1 MSALKN
7 LPASVKA
14 RLETLAGKRGE
25 EFNLLL
31 TRYGIERLLYRLS
44 QSQHADKF
52 LLKGAML
59 FAIWDIKT
67 HRPTQDL
74 DLLGFGP
81 TEKEELARVFRE
93 VLQTPVPA
101 DGLVFDPDSVR
112 AEEIREDNAYGG
124 IRVRLIGRLGKA
136 KVPIQI
142 DVGAGDMVTPAPESS
157 VFPALLDF
165 PAPHIRSYSVYT
177 VVAEKFEA
185 MVKLGITNSRMK
197 DFYDLWFLSRRFEF
211 DGDTLRQA
219 IHATF
224 ARRQTSL
231 TMTPYPLTEAFSEDV
246 AKQTQWTG
254 FLRRNRLSGPPP
266 DFAGLM
272 AQLRQFLNPTLW
284 SGKPA
289 SRWIPAS
296 GWESYPDSQSG

>member
-14 RLETLAGKRGE
+14 RLKTLAGKRGE

-44 QSQHADKF
+44 QSQYADKF

-59 FAIWDIKT
+59 FAVWDIKT

-81 TEKEELARVFRE
+81 TEKEKLARVFRE
-93 VLQTPVPA
+93 VLETPVPA

-112 AEEIREDNAYGG
+112 AEEIREDDAYGG
-124 IRVRLIGRLGKA
+124 IRIRLMSRLGKA

-142 DVGAGDMVTPAPESS
+142 DVGAGDMVTPAPENS

-224 ARRQTSL
+224 ARRQTVLSDEL
-231 TMTPYPLTEAFSEDV
+231 PFPLTDAFAKNET
-246 AKQTQWTG
+246 KQTQWAA
-254 FLRRNRLSGPPP
+254 FLRRN
-266 DFAGLM
+266 GLTG
-272 AQLRQFLNPTLW
+272 QSLQFVDVVVVLRQFIGPVLRKDQAQT
-284 SGKPA
+284 
-289 SRWIPAS
+289 RWRPGS
-296 GWESYPDSQSG
+296 GWGE

>member
-197 DFYDLWFLSRRFEF
+197 DFYDLWFLSQRFKF
-211 DGDTLRQA
+211 DGTTLRA
-219 IHATF
+219 TIEATF
-224 ARRQTSL
+224 SRRRTNL
-231 TMTPYPLTEAFSEDV
+231 PLAPEPFTDTIAND
-246 AKQTQWTG
+246 AIKQAQWSA
-254 FLRRNRLSGPPP
+254 FLRRN
-266 DFAGLM
+266 GLTGAS
-272 AQLRQFLNPTLW
+272 AQFVDVVAILRTFIEPVLH
-284 SGKPA
+284 SS
-289 SRWIPAS
+289 SRPKL
-296 GWESYPDSQSG
+296 

>member
-1 MSALKN
+1 
-7 LPASVKA
+7 
-14 RLETLAGKRGE
+14 
-25 EFNLLL
+25 
-31 TRYGIERLLYRLS
+31 LYRLS

-197 DFYDLWFLSRRFEF
+197 DFYDLWFLSQRFKF
-211 DGDTLRQA
+211 DGTTLRA
-219 IHATF
+219 TIEATF
-224 ARRQTSL
+224 SRRQTNL
-231 TMTPYPLTEAFSEDV
+231 PLAPEPFTDTIAND
-246 AKQTQWTG
+246 AIKQAQWSA
-254 FLRRNRLSGPPP
+254 FLRRN
-266 DFAGLM
+266 GLTGAS
-272 AQLRQFLNPTLW
+272 AQFVDVVAILRTFIEPVLH
-284 SGKPA
+284 SS
-289 SRWIPAS
+289 SRPKL
-296 GWESYPDSQSG
+296 

>member
-197 DFYDLWFLSRRFEF
+197 DFYDLWFLSRRFDF
-211 DGDTLRQA
+211 DGPTLRQA

-224 ARRQTSL
+224 ARRQTVLSDKL
-231 TMTPYPLTEAFSEDV
+231 PYPLTDAFGKEET
-246 AKQTQWTG
+246 KQTQWTA
-254 FLRRNRLSGPPP
+254 FLGKNKLTGPSRQ
-266 DFAGLM
+266 FADVVVL
-272 AQLRQFLNPTLW
+272 LRQFIGPVLKNATPSNRW
-284 SGKPA
+284 KPA
-289 SRWIPAS
+289 A
-296 GWESYPDSQSG
+296 GWET